1 MNLLNLKYEY
11 FVNPK
16 KKVLNSLKIWGL
28 VVFIFLFIYLVGKY
42 FYYLIIPHAIFFII
56 PFGFIHTFSPLI
68 HNKKP
73 FLVISES
80 EIKYFGDFRFK
91 TIQLSNVK
99 SYAIDKERLF
109 LHIEVINSPESISI
123 NLSVLKIN
131 VDDLEGIL
139 AKIFS

>member
-1 MNLLNLKYEY
+1 MDINFKYEY

-16 KKVLNSLKIWGL
+16 KKVLNSLKIWGI
-28 VVFIFLFIYLVGKY
+28 VIFIFLFIYLVGKY
-42 FYYLIIPHAIFFII
+42 SNYLIIPHAIFFII

-91 TIQLSNVK
+91 TIQLSDVK

-109 LHIEVINSPESISI
+109 LHIDVLNSPESISI
-123 NLSVLKIN
+123 NLSVLNIN
-131 VDDLEGIL
+131 VDDLEGVL
-139 AKIFS
+139 VRVFS